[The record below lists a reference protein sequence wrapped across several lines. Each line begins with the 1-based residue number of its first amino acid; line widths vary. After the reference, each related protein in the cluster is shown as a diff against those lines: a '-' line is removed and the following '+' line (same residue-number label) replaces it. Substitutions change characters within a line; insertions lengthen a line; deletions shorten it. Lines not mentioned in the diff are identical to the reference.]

1 MKKFTKRII
10 TPNDGHE
17 YFFGYYDL
25 QPYSTDNTK
34 HLCGRTTFSD
44 RQPVLGDI
52 MEIGYIDIPN
62 GKFVKVAETN
72 TWNWQQGAFL
82 TWFDQDES
90 IIFNAFEN
98 GKYVSKVLDLN
109 GNVLRVYDRPI
120 ATICRKANV
129 AMSINFPRVYD
140 FRPGYGYLNT
150 KDEYYDVNAPEEDGI
165 FIMDLKTGESK
176 LLINYVEM
184 KEAFKE
190 DPFTDMKLVVNHITL
205 TPNGTGFIFL
215 LRNFPEEGKLW
226 GTVLAYADINGN
238 MRKLTNFE
246 VNSHYSW
253 KDEETLMIYSGL
265 PKWGI
270 YFFNVK
276 TGERTMLNN
285 PVLDFDDIHCNYS
298 PDRKTMIGDGYPQ
311 PGESTR
317 TLYFYDFET
326 KKEDV
331 LVTVYSRPV
340 PETDMRCDL
349 HARFSPDGSRI
360 SYDTTENVKRE
371 IAEILFI
378 D

>member
-1 MKKFTKRII
+1 MKKFIKRNI
-10 TPNDGHE
+10 TPQDGHE

-44 RQPVLGDI
+44 RQPVLGDK

-62 GKFVKVAETN
+62 AKFVKLAETN

-82 TWFDQDES
+82 TWFEQDKL
-90 IIFNAFEN
+90 IIFNDYLD
-98 GKYVSKVLDLN
+98 GKYVSRVLDLE
-109 GNVLRVYDRPI
+109 GREVRRYDRPI
-120 ATICRKANV
+120 ATICPKAGV

-150 KDEYYDVNAPEEDGI
+150 KDEYYDVYAPKEDGI
-165 FIMDLKTGESK
+165 FLLDLKTGESK
-176 LLINYVEM
+176 LILNYVQM

-190 DPFTDMKLVVNHITL
+190 EPFTDMKLVVNHITL
-205 TPNGTGFIFL
+205 NPNGTGFIFL

-226 GTVLAYADINGN
+226 GTVLAYSDLEGN
-238 MRKLTNFE
+238 IKQLTKFE

-253 KDEETLMIYSGL
+253 RDDDYLMIYSGL
-265 PKWGI
+265 PEWGI
-270 YFFNVK
+270 YFFDVK
-276 TGERTMLNN
+276 TGERSRLNN
-285 PVLDFDDIHCNYS
+285 PVIDFDDIHCNYS

-349 HARFSPDGSRI
+349 HARFSPDGTRI
-360 SYDTTENVKRE
+360 SYDSTENVKRE
-371 IAEILFI
+371 IIELELL